1 LLQNRATS
9 RIERAAASSLGD
21 AMSGGQ
27 ASDPDNAAAG
37 RYPRS
42 LKGKVALIVGGT
54 GAIGAAT
61 ARMLAK
67 AGAQIGVTHRAG
79 EKGADAAR
87 GLLAELGEAAAF
99 PADVADTGSL
109 LALRDTITTRF
120 TRLDILVN
128 AAGFTK
134 PVPHADLDALTDE
147 LIDRM
152 FAVNWR
158 GQFAAIRTFAPMLRA
173 SGDGLVVSVSSVAGF
188 TGVGSSIAY
197 CAAKAGIDVM
207 TRSLAR
213 VLAPEVR
220 VLAVSPGVVDTQF
233 VPGRGA
239 DFNDKVAAS
248 TPLRRIASAEDIAA
262 AITACATML
271 GYSTGHIIQV
281 DGGRAL

>member
-1 LLQNRATS
+1 MSSQAT
-9 RIERAAASSLGD
+9 
-21 AMSGGQ
+21 
-27 ASDPDNAAAG
+27 DPSPAAG
-37 RYPRS
+37 RRYPRS

-54 GAIGAAT
+54 GAIGVAT
-61 ARMLAK
+61 ARMLAE
-67 AGAQIGVTHRAG
+67 AGAQVAVTHRPG
-79 EKGADAAR
+79 EKGAEAAR
-87 GLLAELGEAAAF
+87 GLLAELGETAAAF

-109 LALRDTITTRF
+109 LGLRDALTARF

-158 GQFAAIRTFAPMLRA
+158 GQFAAIRSFAPMLRA

-207 TRSLAR
+207 TKSLAR
-213 VLAPEVR
+213 ALAPDVR